1 MQVSLLVPVGIAAA
15 VLNSL
20 VLSALRLNPALRT
33 PLDFVIAGLA
43 VVDLLTGVVGVPI
56 IIVLYTPGMEF
67 TEFPIDLYHILDRK
81 IT

>member
-56 IIVLYTPGMEF
+56 IIVLYTPGMELTKF
-67 TEFPIDLYHILDRK
+67 SI
-81 IT
+81 